1 MLRKLKLIGF
11 EFKNSI
17 FNIKVLTIVIVLPL
31 LAVIL
36 FNFAFKGFVSQGP
49 ILKIGLVDNE
59 NSPTS
64 SYLIEQLLKDEDI
77 TSLINFKKIDD
88 KNSISKIEKGELNG
102 VLIIPKDFT
111 DSLINMKNT
120 PIELI
125 YNKNDVLISYALNAV
140 AESFSLYIEEVQ
152 KSISANYYTSSNID
166 ELKEDTQKIN
176 TNISLIMIGEVF
188 NRKIGIIKNELED
201 IPTTSSG
208 IYFLVMVEILILS
221 YVSLYFT
228 YKFMK
233 EKDINRKI
241 QTLGF
246 KRGEIKLIKIISYLI
261 FINIQIL
268 TIFSPI
274 YYFLSGNIVFKNILY
289 LNIIS
294 LVLFSLWFLLSSF
307 TQKPEKF
314 ILISTLII
322 IFSNLLGG
330 TLFPLALMTYNLKTL
345 SQLTLNYWFGIE
357 FLHIITGN
365 TNMYII
371 AAFLIVAVVFFL
383 ISMRGDA
390 LDA

>member
-1 MLRKLKLIGF
+1 
-11 EFKNSI
+11 
-17 FNIKVLTIVIVLPL
+17 
-31 LAVIL
+31 
-36 FNFAFKGFVSQGP
+36 
-49 ILKIGLVDNE
+49 
-59 NSPTS
+59 
-64 SYLIEQLLKDEDI
+64 
-77 TSLINFKKIDD
+77 
-88 KNSISKIEKGELNG
+88 
-102 VLIIPKDFT
+102 
-111 DSLINMKNT
+111 
-120 PIELI
+120 
-125 YNKNDVLISYALNAV
+125 
-140 AESFSLYIEEVQ
+140 
-152 KSISANYYTSSNID
+152 
-166 ELKEDTQKIN
+166 
-176 TNISLIMIGEVF
+176 
-188 NRKIGIIKNELED
+188 
-201 IPTTSSG
+201 
-208 IYFLVMVEILILS
+208 
-221 YVSLYFT
+221 
-228 YKFMK
+228 MK